1 MNLVGDFK
9 RLEKERKFGAK
20 KGGRYETP
28 PMICQKSKLL
38 KLQNDA
44 KSKKSHPVSYIEAAL
59 QSTSTSTG
67 TSRR

>member
-1 MNLVGDFK
+1 
-9 RLEKERKFGAK
+9 LEKERKFGAK

-44 KSKKSHPVSYIEAAL
+44 KSLILYH
-59 QSTSTSTG
+59 T
-67 TSRR
+67 